1 MLQRVQKLNA
11 FYKFVLKG
19 VAKSMHKK
27 EQKKPEEVTDDDR
40 SFMEFFESRN
50 SNVDIRNI
58 NDLVEHINSIAVRLY
73 MQ

>member
-1 MLQRVQKLNA
+1 M
-11 FYKFVLKG
+11 KG

-58 NDLVEHINSIAVRLY
+58 NDLVEHINSTFGGN
-73 MQ
+73 